1 MLGRFGGHAQAAG
14 FTMPAKN
21 INLLKNALIE
31 IATAQLKDVDLRP
44 YINIDAEVSLS
55 ELTPE
60 TYQLIQTLAP
70 FGKGNHVPTFVSRG
84 VRVIGCRTMGAD
96 AQHLRL
102 KVQQEGINFEAVAF
116 RLGDE
121 AKNMSESL
129 DIVYNLEFDRWNGA
143 ESLRLNIQSF
153 SASSSLVK

>member
-1 MLGRFGGHAQAAG
+1 MAA
-14 FTMPAKN
+14 
-21 INLLKNALIE
+21 
-31 IATAQLKDVDLRP
+31 AQLKDVDLRP

-60 TYQLIQTLAP
+60 TYQMIQTLAP
-70 FGKGNHVPTFVSRG
+70 FGKGNPVPTFVSRG
-84 VRVIGCRTMGAD
+84 VRVIGCRTMGNE

-102 KVQQEGINFEAVAF
+102 KLKQEGANFEAVAF

-129 DIVYNLEFDRWNGA
+129 DIVYNLELDRWSGVEN
-143 ESLRLNIQSF
+143 LRLNIQSF
-153 SASSSLVK
+153 YPSPFLDKGV